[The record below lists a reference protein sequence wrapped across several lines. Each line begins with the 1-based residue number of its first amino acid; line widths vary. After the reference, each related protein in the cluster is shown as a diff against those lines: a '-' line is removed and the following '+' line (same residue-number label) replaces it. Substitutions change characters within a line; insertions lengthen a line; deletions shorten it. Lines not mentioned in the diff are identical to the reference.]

1 MIKLA
6 LAIGFLAVFGFT
18 AYAITM
24 KIIASNKNPKD
35 LKRKNGK
42 H

>member
-6 LAIGFLAVFGFT
+6 LAIGFLTVFGFT

-24 KIIASNKNPKD
+24 KIIAYKNPKD